1 MLSLRILLVALGVSV
16 TLSACSLDQV
26 LVRGG
31 SEATPSAG
39 SAGSGGS
46 GTSTAGAGSSV
57 SSRKVVKA
65 ASAAVGAQVVVK
77 PGQYLLCKTTDQ
89 YKERTTSYYICRERR
104 CVGQETL
111 AKDAAAPKS
120 KTDCMNAC
128 RKLETKKGGEASV
141 RAYCVS

>member
-16 TLSACSLDQV
+16 TLSACSLDQI

-31 SEATPSAG
+31 SEPTPSAG
-39 SAGSGGS
+39 SAGS

-57 SSRKVVKA
+57 SSEKVVKV
-65 ASAAVGAQVVVK
+65 ASAAVGAEVVVK
-77 PGQYLLCKTTDQ
+77 PGQYLLCSTTDR

-120 KTDCMNAC
+120 KTDCMNTC